1 MTEDRR
7 EDPVFEKE
15 DDAQIEAML
24 EQLGVEKAPASLS
37 ERLYRIPQEQGRKT
51 WRWPWQRRASAF
63 PRWAM
68 APALAAIPL
77 LVISAVLMQPDRPS
91 KAEVEQARHDLAV
104 AFAYIDKAGLRVGD
118 EIQHVLGEELRDSV
132 KESLTENLPFTQTS
146 HKEKS
151 T

>member
-1 MTEDRR
+1 MTHDKRDET
-7 EDPVFEKE
+7 VFEKE
-15 DDAQIEAML
+15 DDARIEAML
-24 EQLGVEKAPASLS
+24 EQLGIEKAPASLS
-37 ERLYRIPQEQGRKT
+37 ERLYRIPQEHGRKG
-51 WRWPWQRRASAF
+51 WRWPWQRPAHTF

-77 LVISAVLMQPDRPS
+77 LVISVVLMQPDQPS

-104 AFAYIDKAGLRVGD
+104 AFAYLDKAGLRVGE
-118 EIQHVLGEELRDSV
+118 EIQQVLGEEIRDNV
-132 KESLTENLPFTQTS
+132 KESLTENLPYTQTS